1 MKIKYLGTA
10 AAEGIPALFCYCKSC
25 EEARRLGG
33 KSIRTRSQAIIDD
46 ALLIDFPADTY
57 LHVLYG
63 GLELHKVRHCLI
75 THAHCDH
82 LYPDEISMR
91 HKNFAKIPAKEEGAL
106 CFYGSRAVKKK
117 VGGIIYDYDLEQ
129 QDRAVFRHVLPF
141 QTYDVGGYAVTPLLA
156 THDPMAEPYIYVIAK
171 DGKTMLY
178 GNDTGLFPEKT
189 WDYLAKSGIRF
200 DFVSLD
206 CTEGDGPIGYDSHM
220 NLERDLLVRER
231 LYAIGCADEKTVFC
245 ANHFSHNGGNVTYG
259 VFAERAKGKG
269 FLTSYDGMTVEF

>member
-129 QDRAVFRHVLPF
+129 QDRAAFRHVLPF

-231 LYAIGCADEKTVFC
+231 LCAMGCADEKTVFC

-259 VFAERAKGKG
+259 VFAERAKEKG